1 MIKNINIQTGGN
13 SRLIHLYTKVQQRIA
28 STSMMQL
35 RVEIVSMKVVGLLIA
50 KVSLLLMRVEGRIEL
65 VAGDVKWV
73 VLHAKVELGFVRR

>member
-1 MIKNINIQTGGN
+1 
-13 SRLIHLYTKVQQRIA
+13 
-28 STSMMQL
+28 MMQL